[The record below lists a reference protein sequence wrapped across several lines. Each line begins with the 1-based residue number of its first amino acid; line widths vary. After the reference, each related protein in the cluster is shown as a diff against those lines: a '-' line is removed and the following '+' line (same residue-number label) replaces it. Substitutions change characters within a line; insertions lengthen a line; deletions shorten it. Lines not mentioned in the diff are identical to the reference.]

1 MAAIVF
7 NRPAGVII
15 VNGATGV
22 GTPGVMF
29 AIWPSGLVR
38 QLTAAEWNLWGS
50 PDPDHTVPFGND
62 AEWNQLVAYDNA
74 VRGSA

>member
-50 PDPDHTVPFGND
+50 PAPDHTVPFGND
-62 AEWNQLVAYDNA
+62 AEWNQLAAYDNA